1 MISYCQIFG
10 NYIFFIFRYGCQI
23 IMEELVKNGLS
34 FVKKVK
40 VEKEGNG
47 FVDENSYESGGFV
60 LFVEEEK
67 NNDLF
72 D

>member
-1 MISYCQIFG
+1 
-10 NYIFFIFRYGCQI
+10 
-23 IMEELVKNGLS
+23 MEELVKNGLL

-40 VEKEGNG
+40 VEKDGNG

-67 NNDLF
+67 NNELF

>member
-1 MISYCQIFG
+1 
-10 NYIFFIFRYGCQI
+10 
-23 IMEELVKNGLS
+23 MEELVKNGLS